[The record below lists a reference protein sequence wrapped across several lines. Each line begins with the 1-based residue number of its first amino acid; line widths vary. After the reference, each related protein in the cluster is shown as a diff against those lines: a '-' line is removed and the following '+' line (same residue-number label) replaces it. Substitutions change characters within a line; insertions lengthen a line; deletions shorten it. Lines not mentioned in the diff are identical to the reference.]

1 MATPEHDI
9 STLSEQQRQALESF
23 TAVTDQGIQEAIP
36 LLRRSQWNVEIAISR
51 FFDGEFPD
59 PILETVAAQDFP
71 LSRSARQENLQQSL
85 LYGNKRTLSHEEQ
98 PDPAPRIVPQT
109 DTDMIRHPPF
119 VLAILFTP
127 FNLLYR
133 LVASS
138 SNIFSYL
145 FSLSNL
151 RSRNFIS
158 QQHSL
163 GRRPLKPRD
172 CAARLKREFEEE
184 YGSNSLPFFEGGY
197 AQALDLAK
205 SHFKF
210 LVILLLSPEHDD
222 TDHFVR
228 ETLLDLLVQEFLHK
242 SENNIILWAGDV
254 RDSEAYQ
261 VSAAVKCTK
270 FPFTAVVAHT
280 PNISST
286 SMSVILSIT
295 GTIDATTYLS
305 KLRAAITKHE
315 EQLSL
320 ARASR
325 SAQDLERNL
334 RQQQDSA
341 YERSLAR
348 DRERARLK
356 READA
361 AVAEAKRLE
370 IVRQAAAALHS
381 EKKLQWRK
389 WRSISIGPEPEADE
403 KDIVKVALKMPEH
416 LGAGRI
422 IRKFRSTDNIEE
434 LYAFVECYE
443 LLQSRNHEKVSK
455 PIDYDHKYQF
465 LLVQSLP
472 RVVYD
477 VNQGGTIGEKIG
489 KNGNLIVE
497 LIVPEDE

>member
-9 STLSEQQRQALESF
+9 STLSEQQKQALESY
-23 TAVTDQGIQEAIP
+23 TAVTDQGIEEAIP

-59 PILETVAAQDFP
+59 PILEAVAAQDFQ

-85 LYGNKRTLSHEEQ
+85 LYGNKRILNHEKQ
-98 PDPAPRIVPQT
+98 PDPAPRIVPQS
-109 DTDMIRHPPF
+109 DTDIIRQPPF
-119 VLAILFTP
+119 ILAILFTP
-127 FNLLYR
+127 FNLVYKLA
-133 LVASS
+133 ASS
-138 SNIFSYL
+138 CNILSYL
-145 FSLSNL
+145 FSFSNL

-222 TDHFVR
+222 TAHFVR
-228 ETLLDLLVQEFLHK
+228 ETLLDLMVQDFLHK

-261 VSAAVKCTK
+261 VSAAVKCSK

-295 GTIDATTYLS
+295 GTTDATTYLS
-305 KLRAAITKHE
+305 KLRTAVTKHE
-315 EQLSL
+315 EQLSI

-356 READA
+356 KEAEA
-361 AVAEAKRLE
+361 AVAEEKRREMVL
-370 IVRQAAAALHS
+370 QAAAALHA

-389 WRSISIGPEPEADE
+389 WRSMNIGPEPEADE
-403 KDIVKVALKMPEH
+403 KEI
-416 LGAGRI
+416 
-422 IRKFRSTDNIEE
+422 E

-443 LLQSRNHEKVSK
+443 LLQSGNHEKVSK
-455 PIDYDHKYQF
+455 PLDYDHKYQF

-472 RVVYD
+472 RVVFN
-477 VNQGGTIGEKIG
+477 VSQGGTIGEKIG

-497 LIVPEDE
+497 LIAPEDEESKET